1 MNDDIKNEIIEVPI
15 EEKIL
20 QEKNLDELQE
30 LVDLFNLNL
39 KKKDIVRSAKL
50 SEIQDKIVEQMSK
63 RIEQRPDEFSNNDL
77 LNYHKTVQ
85 DTLSKTDSTLD
96 DIKVPT
102 IQINQQFNV
111 NNADSDQFDSDS
123 RKRILA
129 TVNEILEEMKNKE
142 NI

>member
-85 DTLSKTDSTLD
+85 DTLIKTDSTLD